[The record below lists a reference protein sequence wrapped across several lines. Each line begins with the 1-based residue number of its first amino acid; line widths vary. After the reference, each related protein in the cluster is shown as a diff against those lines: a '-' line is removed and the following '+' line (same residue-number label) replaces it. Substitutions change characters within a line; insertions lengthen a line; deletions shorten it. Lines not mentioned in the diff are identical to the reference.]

1 MEGKMRKLLISLAV
15 GAATLGIAAPASA
28 QWYPQPYGG
37 APYGYANPAAGQEM
51 LARVAA
57 IRGRAHEL
65 GYRHV
70 LSWGQVHRLD
80 LEADAINRQ
89 VWRHPY
95 MSFGTR
101 ADLDARIA
109 RFQQW
114 VDATAAQNMYSPRF
128 GYGW

>member
-1 MEGKMRKLLISLAV
+1 MRKLLITLAAAASTLAV
-15 GAATLGIAAPASA
+15 AAPASA
-28 QWYPQPYGG
+28 QWFPQPGYGG
-37 APYGYANPAAGQEM
+37 PYGYASPAAGQEI

-65 GYRHV
+65 GSRGV

-80 LEADAINRQ
+80 LEADAIDRQ

-101 ADLDARIA
+101 ADLDARTA
-109 RFQQW
+109 RFQHW
-114 VDATAAQNMYSPRF
+114 VDGMAAQNMRFGPRF

>member
-1 MEGKMRKLLISLAV
+1 MRKLLISLA
-15 GAATLGIAAPASA
+15 AAASTLGIAAPASA
-28 QWYPQPYGG
+28 QWFPQPGYGD
-37 APYGYANPAAGQEM
+37 PYGYANPAAGQEM

-80 LEADAINRQ
+80 LEADAIDRQ
-89 VWRHPY
+89 VWRHPM

-101 ADLDARIA
+101 ADLDARIG

-114 VDATAAQNMYSPRF
+114 VDAMAAQNMGYGSRF

>member
-1 MEGKMRKLLISLAV
+1 MRNLLISLA
-15 GAATLGIAAPASA
+15 AAASTLGIAAPASA
-28 QWYPQPYGG
+28 QWYPQPGYG
-37 APYGYANPAAGQEM
+37 APYGYASPAAGQEM

-57 IRGRAHEL
+57 IRARAHEL
-65 GYRHV
+65 GYRRI

-80 LEADAINRQ
+80 LEADAIDRQ
-89 VWRHPY
+89 VWRHPV

-109 RFQQW
+109 RFHEW
-114 VDATAAQNMYSPRF
+114 VDSMAAGNMRFGPRF

>member
-1 MEGKMRKLLISLAV
+1 MRKLLISLA
-15 GAATLGIAAPASA
+15 AAASTLVIAAPASA
-28 QWYPQPYGG
+28 QWFPQPGYG
-37 APYGYANPAAGQEM
+37 APYGYSSPEMGQEL

-57 IRGRAHEL
+57 IRGHAHEL
-65 GYRHV
+65 GYRRV

-80 LEADAINRQ
+80 LEADAIDRQ
-89 VWRHPY
+89 VWRHPM

-114 VDATAAQNMYSPRF
+114 VDGMAAQNMGYGSQF

>member
-1 MEGKMRKLLISLAV
+1 MRNLLITLTAA
-15 GAATLGIAAPASA
+15 AATLGISAPASA
-28 QWYPQPYGG
+28 QWYPQPYGYG
-37 APYGYANPAAGQEM
+37 APYGYANPGGGQEI

-65 GYRHV
+65 GNRGV

-101 ADLDARIA
+101 ADLDARTA

-114 VDATAAQNMYSPRF
+114 VDGMAAQNMGYGRF